1 MTIVQL
7 EYLVAVAQYGSF
19 SVAAEK
25 CFVTQPSLSVQIKY
39 LEEELG
45 VILVDR
51 SKKPVELTDAGQ

>member
-25 CFVTQPSLSVQIKY
+25 CFVT
-39 LEEELG
+39 
-45 VILVDR
+45 
-51 SKKPVELTDAGQ
+51 